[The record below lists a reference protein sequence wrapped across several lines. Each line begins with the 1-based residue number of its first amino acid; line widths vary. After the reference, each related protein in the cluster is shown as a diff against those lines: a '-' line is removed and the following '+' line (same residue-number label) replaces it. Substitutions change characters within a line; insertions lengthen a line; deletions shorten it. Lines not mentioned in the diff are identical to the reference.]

1 MPQAVDQPTKQKP
14 KIGKWLLRALG
25 LILLIVLITRLDL
38 EKIWATLQ
46 TTNLLLLTLA
56 IAGFIP
62 LILVKTIRW
71 QALLKAQNLQMALWP
86 AFLAYL
92 GSLFLGYLTPGRLG
106 EFVKALHVSRDC
118 NVSIARSF
126 SSVLADRIF
135 DVYALLFVG
144 CFALPR
150 VAVGGPAALILTITL
165 ILGTTAAFALF
176 LNDKSFGWFQQRG
189 LKFGKLGHRLFDDD
203 NGLLVEIR
211 RGFGNL
217 TAVRLLG
224 ITALTALAY
233 SIYFGQCTLLARS
246 LDLPLGYVP
255 VMFAVGLGSLVA
267 LIPVSISGFG
277 TREAS
282 IVAYLGTYNIDPES
296 ALSFSFLILVT
307 FFFVGGLIS
316 AGAWLIRPVNLQ
328 ELRKLRNQRN

>member
-1 MPQAVDQPTKQKP
+1 M
-14 KIGKWLLRALG
+14 WMLRALG

-38 EKIWATLQ
+38 NQIWATLQ
-46 TTNLLLLTLA
+46 TTDLPLLALA

-71 QALLKAQNLQMALWP
+71 QVLLKAQGLQMALWP
-86 AFLAYL
+86 AFLAYM
-92 GSLFLGYLTPGRLG
+92 GSLFIGYLTPGRLG

-118 NVSIARSF
+118 DVSLARGF
-126 SSVLADRIF
+126 SSVLADRLF
-135 DVYALLFVG
+135 DLYALLFVG
-144 CFALPR
+144 CLALPR
-150 VAVGGPAALILTITL
+150 VAVGGSAALILTIALL
-165 ILGTTAAFALF
+165 IGMTAAFALF
-176 LNDKSFGWFQQRG
+176 LNETSFRWFQERG

-203 NGLLVEIR
+203 GLLPEIR
-211 RGFGNL
+211 RGFGDL

-224 ITALTALAY
+224 ITALTAFAY
-233 SIYFGQCTLLARS
+233 FIYFGQCTLLARS

-267 LIPVSISGFG
+267 LIPISISGLG

-282 IVAYLGTYNIDPES
+282 IVAYLSTYGIAPEP
-296 ALSFSFLILVT
+296 ALGFSFLILVT
-307 FFFVGGLIS
+307 FFFAGGLIS
-316 AGAWLIRPVNLQ
+316 AAAWLIRPVSLQ